1 MCITFYNGQL
11 LSIAR
16 YLTGKKTERLTII
29 TVSFARTVIN
39 AARKNR
45 THKTSITSTS
55 CAFSPKLFVDR
66 LARWHC
72 TLRHL
77 DLSRLLCMVLS
88 CSKCGDDDHRGFG
101 CASLWR
107 ETIKDDELC
116 DICRDDQEWM
126 KVFFDR
132 SLAEMAVIAAH
143 LGEERQFRKL
153 VDMGAPLS
161 GVVQFSNEVSARW
174 SPRDREITREYRKAG
189 C

>member
-1 MCITFYNGQL
+1 M
-11 LSIAR
+11 
-16 YLTGKKTERLTII
+16 
-29 TVSFARTVIN
+29 
-39 AARKNR
+39 
-45 THKTSITSTS
+45 TSITSTS